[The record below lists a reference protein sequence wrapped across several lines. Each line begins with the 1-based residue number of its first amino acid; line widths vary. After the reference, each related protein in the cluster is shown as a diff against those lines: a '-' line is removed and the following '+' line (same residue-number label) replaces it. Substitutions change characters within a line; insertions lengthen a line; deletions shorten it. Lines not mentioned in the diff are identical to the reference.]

1 MIDKVPNRKTFH
13 DDNVQR
19 AQEIVSMW
27 RAPSKAAEFLL
38 KNAGQDSCESDE

>member
-1 MIDKVPNRKTFH
+1 MIDKVPSRKTFH

-27 RAPSKAAEFLL
+27 RAPGKATK
-38 KNAGQDSCESDE
+38 KNFFKRRNTTDLSSE